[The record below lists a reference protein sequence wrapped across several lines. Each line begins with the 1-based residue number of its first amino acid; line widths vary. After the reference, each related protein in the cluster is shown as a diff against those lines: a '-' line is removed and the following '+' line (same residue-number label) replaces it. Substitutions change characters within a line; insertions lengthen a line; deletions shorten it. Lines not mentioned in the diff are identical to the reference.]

1 MRCILSPNFS
11 FSPEWTL
18 SSILIGCKTRQ
29 MASSVFICSYCL
41 LIYTNRNKDS
51 YISLNRIVLVLQLQ
65 RKWNLVVEVDAVLEH
80 LLGSSDVKEDVGEGA
95 YGVLVATHHH
105 VSEAHVIECADLT
118 GWHTRVHVLT
128 NTMSRV
134 SQIL

>member
-1 MRCILSPNFS
+1 
-11 FSPEWTL
+11 
-18 SSILIGCKTRQ
+18 

-95 YGVLVATHHH
+95 NGVLVATHHH
-105 VSEAHVIECADLT
+105 VSEADVIERANLT